1 MELSLKDGVAVYTW
15 VIKAGIVTIM
25 VETRVP
31 ISTYFHNIRY
41 GITYVS
47 IDMQYAV

>member
-1 MELSLKDGVAVYTW
+1 
-15 VIKAGIVTIM
+15 M

-31 ISTYFHNIRY
+31 ISTFFHNIRY
-41 GITYVS
+41 GTAYVS